1 MRISGKTGTAQVK
14 NAQGALVNHIVWF
27 ISFAPYE
34 QPRYAVVAMIEG
46 GSSGARDCAPIAQ
59 KIYTA
64 ILEHERSSAK
74 TPQTLAQNH

>member
-1 MRISGKTGTAQVK
+1 VT
-14 NAQGALVNHIVWF
+14 HITWF

-46 GSSGARDCAPIAQ
+46 GTSGGGTCAPIVQ

-64 ILEHERSSAK
+64 IQARDRDAGGKAE
-74 TPQTLAQNH
+74 TMAQAR